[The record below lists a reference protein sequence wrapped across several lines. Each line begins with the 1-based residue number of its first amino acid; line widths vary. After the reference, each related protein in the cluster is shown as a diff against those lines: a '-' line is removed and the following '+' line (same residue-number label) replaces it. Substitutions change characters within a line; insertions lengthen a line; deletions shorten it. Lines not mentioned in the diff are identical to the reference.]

1 LDHHD
6 EIYRKAEGIV
16 RPILESNAKRF
27 ARQLDMT
34 YPEAL
39 QEARYGLV
47 LALRRYDY
55 NASKGGIFNFVKVA
69 VRRHFLKLWAEYRT
83 QARRPHVQVTSED
96 GKRMSLPVPF
106 VEHRVEGRGVIFSDG
121 GVGGHRMTGDFM
133 DSFESAL
140 LELPDATLIE
150 SEACT
155 TTSAFQ
161 VALENALSERDR
173 EVLRC
178 KHDPPR
184 GLVMLMLDDLA
195 TEPTIPL
202 IGRYLGLSKNEVDWA
217 LRRIRE
223 AALSL
228 IGRDFSEL
236 TDLSVVRAYVE
247 RRP

>member
-1 LDHHD
+1 MDYQD
-6 EIYRKAEGIV
+6 AIYRKAEAMV

-34 YPEAL
+34 YAESL

-47 LALRRYDY
+47 LALREYDY

-69 VRRHFLKLWAEYRT
+69 VRRHFLKAWAVHRT
-83 QARRPHVQVTSED
+83 QARRPHVQVTAED
-96 GKRMSLPVPF
+96 GKRVSLPVPF
-106 VEHRVEGRGVIFSDG
+106 VTDSVQGRDVFRS
-121 GVGGHRMTGDFM
+121 TGAGASDFM

-140 LELPDATLIE
+140 SAPDSMLIE
-150 SEACT
+150 IDENT

-161 VALENALSERDR
+161 AALENALSERDR
-173 EVLRC
+173 QVLLC

-184 GLVMLMLDDLA
+184 GLRMLMLDDL
-195 TEPTIPL
+195 TDEPTIPL

-228 IGRDFSEL
+228 MGRDFSDL
-236 TDLSVVRAYVE
+236 TDLSIVRAYVE